1 MATVT
6 WDLTALLSPDPTN
19 SAPCYWG
26 PASLLNTNDQH
37 DGIQHLFFPNGSA
50 KTTASLAIRVAENYV
65 DTLKFIVRWKST
77 TTSGDVVWDVDY
89 NSVAVGETA
98 DPSGYQR
105 SITVTDTVAGTTNLE
120 SECDLTGT
128 DADLAVGDRLQI
140 SLSRDLADGADTM
153 SGTAELLGF
162 YMQFSDV

>member
-6 WDLTALLSPDPTN
+6 LDLTGLLCPDPTN
-19 SAPCYWG
+19 SAPCFWG
-26 PASLLNTNDQH
+26 PAALLDTNDLH
-37 DGIQHLFFPNGSA
+37 DGIPVLQFPNGSV
-50 KTTASLAIRVAENYV
+50 KTAASLAIRVPENYV
-65 DTLKFIVRWKST
+65 DSLVFVVRWKST
-77 TTSGDVVWDVDY
+77 VTSGDVVWDVDY
-89 NSVAVGETA
+89 NSVAVGETG

-120 SECDLTGT
+120 SECTLTGT

-153 SGTAELLGF
+153 AGTAQLLGF